1 MTLQATDNTGGSGL
15 WGYGIR
21 TVVIDKT
28 ATLEDIK
35 NTFDSTCNI
44 TSSVVYAPFPETG
57 AGFGPLNSE
66 SIEYNTTSQK
76 IAYCVQDNAKNKL
89 VGTYPFDP
97 NMLIGCF
104 SDGSQQFVP
113 NLDTTNPSGRYYI
126 DNLITRFLS
135 GKYGYELTD
144 ASKSETM
151 LDFRTKLAQNIETLV
166 KQQYC
171 PTTGNFATKSVNL
184 EEKNTD
190 ESPLV
195 YAAKIKSNGVC
206 SAIFNTQGYYYFK

>member
-1 MTLQATDNTGGSGL
+1 M
-15 WGYGIR
+15 
-21 TVVIDKT
+21 
-28 ATLEDIK
+28 
-35 NTFDSTCNI
+35 
-44 TSSVVYAPFPETG
+44 YAPFPQTG
-57 AGFGPLNSE
+57 AGFGPVSSD
-66 SIEYNTTSQK
+66 SITYNTTSQK

-113 NLDTTNPSGRYYI
+113 NLDTNNGDPSGKYYAGANPLALAQRI
-126 DNLITRFLS
+126 LGGS
-135 GKYGYELTD
+135 PKYGYELTD
-144 ASKSETM
+144 SVKSESM

-171 PTTGNFATKSVNL
+171 PIMGNFATKSVNL

-195 YAAKIKSNGVC
+195 YAAKAKLTNTTC
-206 SAIFNTQGYYYFK
+206 STTDSENTGPRNTKGYYYFK